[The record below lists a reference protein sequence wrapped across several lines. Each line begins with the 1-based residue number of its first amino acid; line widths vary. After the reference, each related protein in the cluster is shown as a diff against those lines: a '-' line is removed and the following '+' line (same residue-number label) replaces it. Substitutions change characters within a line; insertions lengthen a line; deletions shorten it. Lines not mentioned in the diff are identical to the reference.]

1 MKSDVMNMNGEV
13 VSERELAPELFETV
27 VRVTLLQ
34 QALVR
39 QQANARQ
46 GNHKTKTRSEVR
58 GGGRKPWRQKGTG
71 RARQGTIR
79 APHWVGGGTVFGPVP
94 RSYRQKMP
102 RRMRRAA
109 IRSALSSQ
117 AREGEGGI
125 LLLDKLELPEGKTRQ
140 LQQVLTAL
148 GVNGKRT
155 LLVCTDPKAGVVR
168 AARNLP
174 RLTTLHY
181 AYLNVRDLLQ
191 SDVVIITLDALQGI
205 EDWLGGDAA

>member
-1 MKSDVMNMNGEV
+1 MKSDVVNMNGDV
-13 VSERELAPELFETV
+13 VSEVELAPALFETV

-39 QQANARQ
+39 QRANARQ

-102 RRMRRAA
+102 KRMRRAA
-109 IRSALSSQ
+109 VRSALSAQ
-117 AREGEGGI
+117 AREGRI
-125 LLLDKLELPEGKTRQ
+125 RLLDRLELPEGKTRRM
-140 LQQVLTAL
+140 QQVLTAW
-148 GVNGKRT
+148 GVQDQRT
-155 LLVCTDPKAGVVR
+155 LLVYADKKAGVVQ

-174 RLTTLHY
+174 RLTPLHY

-191 SDVVIITLDALQGI
+191 SDVVIITLDALQGM
-205 EDWLGGDAA
+205 EDWLGEDAA

>member
-1 MKSDVMNMNGEV
+1 MKADVMNMRGEV
-13 VSERELAPELFETV
+13 VREAELAPALFETV

-46 GNHKTKTRSEVR
+46 GTHKTKTRSEVR

-71 RARQGTIR
+71 RARQGSIR

-109 IRSALSSQ
+109 VRSALSAQ
-117 AREGEGGI
+117 AREGGI
-125 LLLDKLELPEGKTRQ
+125 RLLDSLELPEGKTRQ
-140 LQQVLTAL
+140 MQQVLTAW
-148 GVNGKRT
+148 GVHGQRV
-155 LLVCTDPKAGVVR
+155 LLVYAEKPEGVMR
-168 AARNLP
+168 AAQNLP

-191 SDVVIITLDALQGI
+191 SDVVILTLDALQGI
-205 EDWLGGDAA
+205 EDWLGDDAA

>member
-13 VSERELAPELFETV
+13 VNEAELAPELFETV
-27 VRVTLLQ
+27 VRATLLQ

-39 QQANARQ
+39 QLANARQ

-79 APHWVGGGTVFGPVP
+79 APHWVGGGTVFGPTP

-102 RRMRRAA
+102 KRMRRAA
-109 IRSALSSQ
+109 IRSALSAQ
-117 AREGEGGI
+117 AREGGI
-125 LLLDKLELPEGKTRQ
+125 LLLDSLELPEGKTRQ
-140 LQQVLTAL
+140 MQQVLTAL
-148 GVNGKRT
+148 GVNDKRT
-155 LLVCTDPKAGVVR
+155 LLVCADPKAGIVQ

-174 RLTTLHY
+174 RLATLHY